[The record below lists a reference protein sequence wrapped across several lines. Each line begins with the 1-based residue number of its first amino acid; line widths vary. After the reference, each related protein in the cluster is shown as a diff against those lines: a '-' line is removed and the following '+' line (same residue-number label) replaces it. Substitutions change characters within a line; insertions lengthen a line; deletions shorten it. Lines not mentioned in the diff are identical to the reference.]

1 LFLLCAELD
10 PALRSGFRLAA
21 QTPRKR
27 LNFCYAEHPKY
38 VAFFRPMKTR
48 LILLALCCAALA
60 LATGCAAP
68 GAPLPPSLR
77 LPQPVENLSAVRKGN
92 RVVLTWTPPTETTD
106 RLPMR
111 WPSTTRVCRVVNE
124 FPIRQCG
131 GPVAQIKS
139 SELVSESPAAPRV
152 LVSFEDVLPEALIA
166 PESASSQ
173 NLATYALEVANERG
187 RSAGLSNQARIS
199 LAPAIAPPASLRA
212 LLDAQGPLLRW
223 EMAAIAPPA
232 AGTSCITRIY
242 RRAHGAAFE
251 LIAEQPCR
259 TGPGEAR
266 DASFEWEQEYDYK
279 AAAVSV
285 IASPGRPGFQVEGD
299 NSESV
304 HLVVHDVFPPAVPT
318 GLQAVFSSV
327 GQKPFID
334 LTWTPN
340 SEADLAGYLVYRSTA
355 ETDFTLVSPAQLK
368 APAWRDNDV
377 QPGKTYVYAVSAVDV
392 RGNQSARSAPA
403 QEAAPQELR

>member
-1 LFLLCAELD
+1 
-10 PALRSGFRLAA
+10 
-21 QTPRKR
+21 
-27 LNFCYAEHPKY
+27 
-38 VAFFRPMKTR
+38 MKTK
-48 LILLALCCAALA
+48 LILLALCCALLA
-60 LATGCAAP
+60 LTIGCAAP

-111 WPSTTRVCRVVNE
+111 WPSVTQVCRVADQ

-131 GPVAQIKS
+131 EPIAHIKS

-152 LVSFEDVLPEALIA
+152 LVSFEDVLPAALIA
-166 PESASSQ
+166 PENAGAEK
-173 NLATYALEVANERG
+173 LATYALEIANERG

-199 LAPAIAPPASLRA
+199 LAPAIAPPTAFRA
-212 LLDAQGPLLRW
+212 ALDEQGPLLRW
-223 EMAAIAPPA
+223 EMGAISPLPPE
-232 AGTSCITRIY
+232 TFCIARIY
-242 RRAHGAAFE
+242 RRAQGSRAHGAAFE

-259 TGPGEAR
+259 AGVSQAR
-266 DASFEWEQEYDYK
+266 DTSFEWEQEYDYK
-279 AAAVSV
+279 SAAVTVVATSGHPV
-285 IASPGRPGFQVEGD
+285 FQVEGD
-299 NSESV
+299 DSETV
-304 HLVVHDVFPPAVPT
+304 HLVAHDVFPPAVPT

-340 SEADLAGYLVYRSTA
+340 SEADLAGYLVHRSTA
-355 ETDFTLVSPAQLK
+355 ETDFVLVTPAPLK

-377 QPGKTYVYAVSAVDV
+377 QPGKMYVYAVSAVDV